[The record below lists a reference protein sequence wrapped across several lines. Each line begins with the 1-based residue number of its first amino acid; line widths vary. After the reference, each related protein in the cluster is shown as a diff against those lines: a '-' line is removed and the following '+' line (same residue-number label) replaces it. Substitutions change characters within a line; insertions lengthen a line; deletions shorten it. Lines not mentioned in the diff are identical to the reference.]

1 MAKRTKTNPFDWAA
15 IGWART
21 VEESERVDFSNESAA
36 LEAERDSC
44 GRLVDPIAYLT
55 ARAEALLTSVGASVE
70 RFRERAKRV
79 WIFSLLLVVALGAF
93 AFPFARADRLLDGGV
108 NLAGPF
114 VFFLLGQIFFLG
126 TSLIFV
132 LIAALQ
138 AIARRLR
145 ADAGPQTSA
154 ERAVARF
161 SGLIGWLALSAI
173 RRGAPFFYALG
184 ETKFF
189 SRFVGKKSRSTAP
202 DDAAKRRARD
212 AERLLGRFV
221 FSKPRFL
228 CFWSGMLSHL
238 FWTSC
243 SLCVLAIL
251 GVRMQGNRYDYC
263 WRTSLEDE
271 RVVKKVVDWLGAPI
285 ERLGGVVPSDADV
298 ERLFVEERWRLDGLT
313 PKGLDA
319 SPALLLALAQR
330 SEEGDSASL
339 AELIAAGRMDAPTRA
354 RWSHFLLSAV
364 FVWCVAPR
372 CCLVAA
378 YYLLLLSALREFR
391 PNLKEPYFRELI
403 DRAEAYSTT
412 TVSCSVEDGLDGDAD
427 VATRWDRPKALTEP
441 NVAANL
447 TPVEAPEAEL
457 GPVEK
462 SEAET
467 PPVEEPKAESSPVE
481 EPKAESSP
489 VEEPEAETPPGEAP
503 EAEAPPVE
511 EPEAE
516 LSPVA
521 LALGYDATISD
532 ERWRALFDG
541 VRTPTLFG
549 DVAADPT
556 TKKTFKNWALDR
568 GAAVDVAAVLTDVSL
583 PPARHCVKFFRDALA
598 ANLSNARVFVVLS
611 GGEKL
616 RRKFG
621 KTAERAVAERV
632 EDWKSVLA
640 ELTRTTGVPFEPAFF
655 DADLD
660 LPEPREAL
668 RRRLRAAALG
678 EDAVDEKASNR
689 RDFAKW
695 NAAAARIV
703 DEARAIFAENR
714 EKTKNDESGQ
724 SGQNG
729 ENGGNDEERDRRRVA
744 LLCADVFAIYR
755 EEVETATASGV
766 AEIERREG
774 RSAWRENLLNRAAE
788 LVERSVDGGRAFG
801 GDLVEACRVDGLGG
815 DFFERKLAAALGL
828 SAKMRT
834 FCGALSPRCALA
846 VGTLGVSVPVVA
858 TFAPLFVGAAS
869 TAAVASALA
878 SLGTLLPTSL
888 AAGATGAALGAVAPA
903 SLAACKKKLV
913 GRLNGLRTGSGASA
927 TAGLS
932 AVPEAVADGEK
943 AARPDSDGE
952 NSVAPESEAVASATA
967 VVCVAATW
975 AVALELQGWPED
987 RIVAA
992 LPVALRPVETAV
1004 FDSEDATRRA
1014 LTETRNEIRK
1024 LREKLGEAQ

>member
-1 MAKRTKTNPFDWAA
+1 MAKRTKTNPFDWAT

-173 RRGAPFFYALG
+173 RRGTPLFYALG

-372 CCLVAA
+372 CCLAAA

-447 TPVEAPEAEL
+447 TPVEEPEAEL
-457 GPVEK
+457 
-462 SEAET
+462 
-467 PPVEEPKAESSPVE
+467 SPVE
-481 EPKAESSP
+481 EPESETSPVEAPESETSP
-489 VEEPEAETPPGEAP
+489 VEEPEAEAS
-503 EAEAPPVE
+503 PVE
-511 EPEAE
+511 EPEPETSPVEEPE
-516 LSPVA
+516 LETSPVA

-532 ERWRALFDG
+532 ERWLALFDG

-556 TKKTFKNWALDR
+556 TKKTFKIWALDR

-678 EDAVDEKASNR
+678 ENAVDEKTSNR

-714 EKTKNDESGQ
+714 EETKNGESGQ
-724 SGQNG
+724 NGQNG
-729 ENGGNDEERDRRRVA
+729 ENGEERDRRRVA

-755 EEVETATASGV
+755 EEVETATAAGV

-801 GDLVEACRVDGLGG
+801 GDLVEACRADGLGG

-888 AAGATGAALGAVAPA
+888 ASGATAAALGAVAPA

-943 AARPDSDGE
+943 AARSDSDGE